1 MRCICASVSAL
12 VTGLLATNAASG
24 AEPSRAPESTN
35 NAPLFAAC
43 FGDAAATSSYVR
55 QGRYLLFTCRGAAA
69 QVFYDRLGRRA
80 PDVAYEETRPDGVYR
95 FTERPKKD
103 TTGLDYCRQAPS
115 GAPPVETLC
124 VLTFP
129 AGTFLDR

>member
-1 MRCICASVSAL
+1 M
-12 VTGLLATNAASG
+12 G
-24 AEPSRAPESTN
+24 AESAN
-35 NAPLFAAC
+35 NAQLFAAC
-43 FGDAAATSSYVR
+43 FADAAATRSYQR

-69 QVFYDRLGRRA
+69 QSFFDRLGERA

-95 FTERPKKD
+95 FTQRPKKD
-103 TTGLDYCRQAPS
+103 TTGLDYCRQTPPAAPS
-115 GAPPVETLC
+115 SETIC